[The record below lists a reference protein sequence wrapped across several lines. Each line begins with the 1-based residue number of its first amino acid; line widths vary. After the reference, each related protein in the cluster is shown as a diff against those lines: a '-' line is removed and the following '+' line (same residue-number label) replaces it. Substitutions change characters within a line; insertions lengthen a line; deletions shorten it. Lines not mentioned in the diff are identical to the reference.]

1 MSRLN
6 VSERMFDRF
15 FFLEIRFGTDDIK
28 CKNFTPIRHKRFES
42 KSRHPRP
49 KTSTFCLIE
58 LGTIGRLRLES
69 ELEPSSRLNQQPTIL
84 LAILTSQL
92 IVTKLLPKNIQH
104 LQRNLELE
112 IFQLFKRYIS
122 FVIVTSQIGSMYP
135 QTIVNTFTNLI
146 LAATLLS
153 CILSS
158 LTNACPPKG
167 NPQLSTPRPGDRGFG
182 TFRFRREIGVGEED
196 DKTLISTPASIMM
209 DELVRVLEQEIDVDE
224 VSVIEWTLEGHSVS
238 DFWKLLNIYDKD
250 GNDRI
255 SRSEI
260 VQVQNELSKVRV

>member
-1 MSRLN
+1 
-6 VSERMFDRF
+6 
-15 FFLEIRFGTDDIK
+15 
-28 CKNFTPIRHKRFES
+28 
-42 KSRHPRP
+42 
-49 KTSTFCLIE
+49 
-58 LGTIGRLRLES
+58 
-69 ELEPSSRLNQQPTIL
+69 
-84 LAILTSQL
+84 
-92 IVTKLLPKNIQH
+92 
-104 LQRNLELE
+104 
-112 IFQLFKRYIS
+112 
-122 FVIVTSQIGSMYP
+122 MYP